1 MYYLTSIKFKNRRNQ
16 SMVLEISI
24 MVKFRCDL
32 VTERGHSRGFSG
44 ASNSLFLKM
53 GPAYIRVFT

>member
-1 MYYLTSIKFKNRRNQ
+1 
-16 SMVLEISI
+16 MVLEISI
-24 MVKFRCDL
+24 MVKFRWDL

-44 ASNSLFLKM
+44 ASNILFLKM